1 LGMTPNASL
10 KCLSR
15 QEIRVS
21 DKLAITLYR
30 IAKEGEIGLPE
41 TSLEEVLA
49 SRPSSLVRYRDL
61 KKVCRGSDAALI
73 SGDGMS
79 LFIILNKEFPS
90 IQLLKMPAFVREI
103 LVVREAAGNGVAGE
117 ESGSVF
123 SGLRLRA
130 EKIELGEGFVAFDSV
145 FKGGLDDGIY
155 ALKVVGDRLDSVI
168 IRDEIIK
175 CLSDQ
180 GRLKTPPKKTSK
192 KKRGRRK
199 TRKKRR
205 KQRRKTRKK
214 ASRKSRTKKR

>member
-1 LGMTPNASL
+1 MSPYASL

-30 IAKEGEIGLPE
+30 IAKEEEIGLPK
-41 TSLEEVLA
+41 TSFEEVLA
-49 SRPSSLVRYRDL
+49 TRPSTLVRYGDL
-61 KKVCRGSDAALI
+61 KRACRGSDAALI

-79 LFIILNKEFPS
+79 LFIILKKEFPS

-103 LVVREAAGNGVAGE
+103 LIVREVTDNSVAGE
-117 ESGSVF
+117 DSASGF
-123 SGLRLRA
+123 SGLELKA

-155 ALKVVGDRLDSVI
+155 ALKIVSDRLDSVI
-168 IRDEIIK
+168 TRDEIIK
-175 CLSDQ
+175 YLSNQ
-180 GRLKTPPKKTSK
+180 SKLKTPPKKAP
-192 KKRGRRK
+192 
-199 TRKKRR
+199 KKRR
-205 KQRRKTRKK
+205 VRKKAGKKRKKQRKKTRKK

>member
-1 LGMTPNASL
+1 MSSYASL

-30 IAKEGEIGLPE
+30 IAKEEEIGLPK
-41 TSLEEVLA
+41 TSFEEVLA
-49 SRPSSLVRYRDL
+49 TRPSTLVRYGDL

-79 LFIILNKEFPS
+79 FFIILKKEFPS

-103 LVVREAAGNGVAGE
+103 LIVRGATDNGVAGE
-117 ESGSVF
+117 DSASEF
-123 SGLRLRA
+123 SGLELKA

-155 ALKVVGDRLDSVI
+155 ALKIVSDRLDSVI
-168 IRDEIIK
+168 TRDEIIK
-175 CLSDQ
+175 YLSNQ
-180 GRLKTPPKKTSK
+180 SKLKTPPKKAP
-192 KKRGRRK
+192 KKRRRK
-199 TRKKRR
+199 TRKKRK
-205 KQRRKTRKK
+205 KQRKKTRKK